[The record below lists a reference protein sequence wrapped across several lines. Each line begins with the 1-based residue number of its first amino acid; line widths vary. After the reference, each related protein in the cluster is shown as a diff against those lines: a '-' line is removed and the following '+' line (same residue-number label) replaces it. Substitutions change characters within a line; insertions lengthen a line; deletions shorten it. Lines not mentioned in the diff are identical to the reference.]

1 MRSVLKLFVFLALGF
16 LFSECNDPTFLGAD
30 LLKED
35 EINLSFVDT
44 FTLEAQTLLDS
55 DQTVYYPAI
64 GQVFGRMA
72 IGNFQ
77 DQLFGNTDA
86 GLFIQFLKPAFA
98 ALPEFKG
105 ADLDSAILYFS
116 FDTLVTPYGVP
127 FDNHDFEVYK
137 MDQRIKLD
145 FAYKTN
151 NTDLSFVTPPIGALS
166 GVRPDPKLRIIVG
179 TDSISY
185 DPHLAFKLNRE
196 YAKSIMNLDTLT
208 YNSDSIFL
216 ANVPGF
222 YIRQANP
229 NFRMM
234 NFNPNSVYSK
244 FTIYYTSGGS
254 AKNYSFPFNQTQ
266 IAFTSPRVPAWK
278 HTFSP
283 RIKEALNNKKKG
295 EELIYL
301 QSMAGL
307 KAKIEF
313 PNLKLDPKAI
323 INKAE
328 LEFTVIDLPGDDKTI
343 YPYAKQ
349 LALYVKDTTTG
360 EDNFISDQGGL
371 SNYSFMGGTLA
382 SKTVNG
388 ETISYYVF
396 NVSNHI
402 QRALAGKVKS
412 ELYLGIAPESLNQVI
427 PTPVNLSR
435 VVLGG
440 PKHPV
445 NPAKLRISYTTY

>member
-1 MRSVLKLFVFLALGF
+1 MRSALKLFAFVIFGF
-16 LFSECNDPTFLGAD
+16 LFSECNDPSFLGTD
-30 LLKED
+30 LLKDD
-35 EINLSFVDT
+35 EINLTFVDT
-44 FTLEAQTLLDS
+44 FTIEAQTLLDS
-55 DQTVYYPAI
+55 GQTVYYPAI
-64 GQVFGRMA
+64 GQIFNKVA

-77 DQLFGNTDA
+77 DELFGNTEA
-86 GLFIQFLKPAFA
+86 GLFIQYLKPAFA

-116 FDTLVTPYGVP
+116 FDTVVNPYGVL

-137 MDQRIKLD
+137 MDSRIKLD
-145 FAYKTN
+145 FAYKANSTE
-151 NTDLSFVTPPIGALS
+151 LGYLTPTIGKLT
-166 GVRPDPKLRIIVG
+166 GIRPDPKQRIIIG

-185 DPHLAFKLNRE
+185 DPHLAFKLSGD
-196 YAKSIMNLDTLT
+196 YARSVMNLDTLT

-222 YIRQANP
+222 YIRQSNP

-234 NFNPNSVYSK
+234 NFNPNSIYSK
-244 FTIYYTSGGS
+244 FTIFYTQSGS
-254 AKNYSFPFNQTQ
+254 PKNYSFPFNQTQ
-266 IAFTSPRVPAWK
+266 ISFTSPRVPFWK
-278 HTFSP
+278 HDFSP
-283 RIKEALNNKKKG
+283 RIKEALNSKKKG

-301 QSMAGL
+301 QSLAGL

-313 PNLKLDPKAI
+313 PNLQLDPKAI

-328 LEFTVIDLPGDDKTI
+328 LEFTVVQLPGDDNTI

-349 LALYVKDTTTG
+349 LALYVKDTATG
-360 EDNFISDQGGL
+360 EDNFISDQGGV

-388 ETISYYVF
+388 VTVNYYLF

-412 ELYLGIAPESLNQVI
+412 ELYLGIAPESINQVI

-445 NPAKLRISYTTY
+445 SPAKLRISYTTY

>member
-1 MRSVLKLFVFLALGF
+1 MSSVLKLYLFILLGF

-35 EINLSFVDT
+35 EINLKFVDT

-55 DQTVYYPAI
+55 GQTVYYPAI
-64 GQVFGRMA
+64 GQVFNKMA

-86 GLFIQFLKPAFA
+86 GLFIQYLKPAFA
-98 ALPEFKG
+98 GLPDFKG

-116 FDTLVTPYGVP
+116 FDTIVTPYGVP

-137 MDQRIKLD
+137 MDSRIKLD
-145 FAYKTN
+145 FAYKAN
-151 NTDLSFVTPPIGALS
+151 NTDLRFVNPPISRLS
-166 GVRPDPKLRIIVG
+166 GVRPDPKLRIRVG
-179 TDSISY
+179 TDSVSY
-185 DPHLAFKLNRE
+185 DPHLAFKLSGEFAR
-196 YAKSIMNLDTLT
+196 SIMNLDTLT

-216 ANVPGF
+216 ASVPGF
-222 YIRQANP
+222 YIRQSNP

-234 NFNPNSVYSK
+234 NFNPNSAYSK
-244 FTIYYTSGGS
+244 FTIYYTAGGVV
-254 AKNYSFPFNQTQ
+254 KNYSFPFNQTQ
-266 IAFTSPRVPAWK
+266 ITFTSPRVPNWK
-278 HTFSP
+278 HDFSP

-301 QSMAGL
+301 QSLAGL
-307 KAKIEF
+307 SAKIEF

-328 LEFTVIDLPGDDKTI
+328 LEFTVINIPGDDKTI
-343 YPYAKQ
+343 YPPAKQ
-349 LALYVKDTTTG
+349 LALYVKDTITG

-388 ETISYYVF
+388 ETENYYIF

-402 QRALAGKVKS
+402 QRALTGKVKS
-412 ELYLGIAPESLNQVI
+412 VLYLGIAPEAINQVI

-445 NPAKLRISYTTY
+445 SPAKLRISYTTY